1 MARKS
6 VNALTVA
13 PLAIGLAHFAAVTPT
28 TTTHAISHKKV
39 ATCAVSAD
47 DLSGCPVTGC
57 ADPKTEAAHALVNR
71 MKRHKPTGPTTDLI
85 FNDLLS
91 LQTQADKLV
100 GQDKEL
106 EKDAR
111 DKLAGMKVKAG
122 NVSEGDS
129 VRLVAFVVGQPK
141 ANTGESVNCNLKGQA
156 NNDFHIPVV
165 AEAGDS
171 DFAGIVVEM
180 IPQNRNAGWT
190 LPKLHALAGTDRMV
204 RVTGQLF
211 YDNMHRVNDD
221 ESDPQSGQPAR
232 SSLWE
237 IHQVTAFDVCLGDT
251 PCKISDDAGWKPL
264 ESVTVKEINSTQ

>member
-1 MARKS
+1 MPRKS
-6 VNALTVA
+6 VSALTAA
-13 PLAIGLAHFAAVTPT
+13 PLAIGLAHFAAVTPNT
-28 TTTHAISHKKV
+28 ATHAKAPKHTT
-39 ATCAVSAD
+39 TCAVTAD
-47 DLSGCPVTGC
+47 DLGGCPATGC

-91 LQTQADKLV
+91 LQTQANKLV

-106 EKDAR
+106 DKDAR
-111 DKLAGMKVKAG
+111 DKLAGMKVKGG

-129 VRLVAFVVGQPK
+129 VRLVAFVVGTPK
-141 ANTGESVNCNLKGQA
+141 ANSGESVNCNLKGQA

-171 DFAGIVVEM
+171 DFTGIVAEM
-180 IPQNRNAGWT
+180 IPQTRNPGWT

-204 RVTGQLF
+204 RITGQLF
-211 YDNMHRVNDD
+211 YDNIHRVNDD

-237 IHQVTAFDVCLGDT
+237 IHQVTAFDVCMDDK
-251 PCKISDDAGWKPL
+251 PCKISEDAGWKPL
-264 ESVTVKEINSTQ
+264 ESVTVKEINAMQ